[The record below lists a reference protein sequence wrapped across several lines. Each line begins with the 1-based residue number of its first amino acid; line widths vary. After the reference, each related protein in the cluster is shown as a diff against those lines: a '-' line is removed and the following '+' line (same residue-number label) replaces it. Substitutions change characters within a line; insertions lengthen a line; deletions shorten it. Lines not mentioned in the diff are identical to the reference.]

1 MISEGT
7 FFINADNSGAKI
19 TKCVKINKSSRKR
32 KELSSFV
39 KLSLRKFVNKIK
51 LKKHTVYNGMP
62 TIIRNPIFR
71 KDGLIFKGGSNR
83 SLLFNESYK
92 FLGTRCKGL
101 VLRELRKN
109 ALLYKNALKIVKYHT
124 LQI

>member
-1 MISEGT
+1 
-7 FFINADNSGAKI
+7 
-19 TKCVKINKSSRKR
+19 
-32 KELSSFV
+32 
-39 KLSLRKFVNKIK
+39 
-51 LKKHTVYNGMP
+51 MP
-62 TIIRNPIFR
+62 TIIKNHIFR

-109 ALLYKNALKIVKYHT
+109 ALLYKYALKIVKYHT

>member
-1 MISEGT
+1 MINEGT

-19 TKCVKINKSSRKR
+19 IKCVKINKSSRKR

-39 KLSLRKFVNKIK
+39 KLSLRKFVNKNK

-62 TIIRNPIFR
+62 TIIKNFIFR

-83 SLLFNESYK
+83 CLLFNESYK

-101 VLRELRKN
+101 VLKELRKN
-109 ALLYKNALKIVKYHT
+109 ALLYKHALKIVKYRT

>member
-19 TKCVKINKSSRKR
+19 IKCVKINKSSRKR
-32 KELSSFV
+32 KVLSSFV

-62 TIIRNPIFR
+62 TIIKNHIFR

-109 ALLYKNALKIVKYHT
+109 ALLYKYALKIVKYHT